1 VKNVNV
7 FKNTPKINENNII
20 KAANRELLLERLM
33 FVFIML
39 VLQIT
44 PFGFGL
50 LFPKDWGVDCW
61 ISLIGVIFGFF
72 VLVFG
77 TYLLI
82 SGSADLS
89 EIRYI
94 NREQEEE
101 LMNLSKNN
109 SDIGKYL
116 FLLRRS
122 GRPAYIVEY
131 KQLKTKLSTKCRSPY
146 MVGGETTDY
155 SFFDESKCY
164 IV

>member
-1 VKNVNV
+1 MKNVNV

-61 ISLIGVIFGFF
+61 ICLLGLVFSFF
-72 VLVFG
+72 VLVYMVFVWV
-77 TYLLI
+77 
-82 SGSADLS
+82 SGPIDLD
-89 EIRYI
+89 EAYYV
-94 NREQEEE
+94 NREQEQE
-101 LMNLSKNN
+101 LIQLSKKN

-131 KQLKTKLSTKCRSPY
+131 KQLKTNST
-146 MVGGETTDY
+146 TL
-155 SFFDESKCY
+155 
-164 IV
+164 